1 MIVYFIRHASAG
13 ERLDNP
19 AKDEKRA
26 LDDEGTLQ
34 CRYIGRALALMDVH
48 PDLILSSP
56 LKRAV
61 QTASAVANELGYE
74 GKIVMEGTLRP
85 EAELEDFLE
94 ALRAHARA
102 EVVIVVGHRPSLDEF
117 VSRIIGSPAGS
128 RPSVVMKKGAV
139 ARVDLEKRL
148 RGVLQ
153 WCLTPKIVRA
163 LHENL
168 SKSSRPKTSLK

>member
-13 ERLDNP
+13 ERFDNP

-34 CRYIGRALALMDVH
+34 CRYMGRALALMDVH
-48 PDLILSSP
+48 PELILSSP

-61 QTASAVANELGYE
+61 QTASAIANELGYE
-74 GKIVMEGTLRP
+74 GKIVLDGSLRP
-85 EAELEDFLE
+85 EAELESFLE

-102 EVVIVVGHRPSLDEF
+102 EVVIVVGHRPSIDEF
-117 VSRIIGSPAGS
+117 ISRIIGTPAGA
-128 RPSVVMKKGAV
+128 RTALVMKKGSV

-148 RGVLQ
+148 RGELQ
-153 WCLTPKIVRA
+153 WCFSPKI
-163 LHENL
+163 
-168 SKSSRPKTSLK
+168 